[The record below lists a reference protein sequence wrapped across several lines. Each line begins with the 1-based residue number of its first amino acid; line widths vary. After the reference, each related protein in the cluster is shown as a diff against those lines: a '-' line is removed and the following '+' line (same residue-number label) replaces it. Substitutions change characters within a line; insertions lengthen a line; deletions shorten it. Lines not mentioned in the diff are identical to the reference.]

1 MGVLILKKIYLSATD
16 KKIAGICGGLAE
28 YLNID
33 STIVRLA
40 WVFLTL
46 FTAFFPGFIA
56 YIIAWMI
63 IPQKIAE

>member
-1 MGVLILKKIYLSATD
+1 MKRIYLSTAD

-46 FTAFFPGFIA
+46 FTAFFPGIIA

-63 IPQKIAE
+63 IPQRSTE